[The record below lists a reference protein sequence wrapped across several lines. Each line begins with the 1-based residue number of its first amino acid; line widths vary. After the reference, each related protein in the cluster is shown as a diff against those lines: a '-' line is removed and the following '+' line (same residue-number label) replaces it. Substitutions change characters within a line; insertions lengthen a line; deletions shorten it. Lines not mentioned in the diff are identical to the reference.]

1 MKNAVRIAL
10 GVTGVAAK
18 MYAGYILKKEI
29 DRKREADRQGKE
41 YELANEDYAKLVVSA
56 VAGITCSA
64 ISRSMHVSML
74 KDMNNSY
81 RITINDLTGKLAK
94 EQLAALDARKY
105 AARQHLEK
113 HNWISLCNDITS
125 IASLDMNKDHF
136 KNYESNLHKL
146 ANKYVF
152 QNSGITFSGINSYEA
167 CRTQAAN
174 TLSDTAMDDIKNFT
188 AATLKQ
194 IEEAIV

>member
-1 MKNAVRIAL
+1 MKNAVRVAL

-18 MYAGYILKKEI
+18 IYAGYILKKEI
-29 DRKREADRQGKE
+29 DRKREAAAQGKT
-41 YELANEDYAKLVVSA
+41 YETTKEDSAKLVVSA
-56 VAGITCSA
+56 AVGIACSG
-64 ISRSMHVSML
+64 ISRSMHISML
-74 KDMNNSY
+74 KDSNKDY
-81 RITINDLTGKLAK
+81 RIANADLTAKLAK

-146 ANKYVF
+146 ATKYVF
-152 QNSGITFSGINSYEA
+152 QNSGITFSGINSYEV

-174 TLSDTAMDDIKNFT
+174 TLDDTAMDDIKNFT
-188 AATLKQ
+188 AATLKR
-194 IEEAIV
+194 IEEAIE